1 MGRPKNEDAL
11 DEAVKERVREM
22 REGGHSMAN
31 IAAALGVCERT
42 VMRYM
47 RSMGMRATQ
56 VYVSDEALVSMH
68 SDGMTLGQMIR
79 RTGLTEATLRQR
91 LSRVGIKRAD
101 LNVEPKA
108 VEPKA
113 VEPTMFRP
121 TVVLGSGPLAER
133 FNRQQAELWANGR
146 PDTENS
152 KAAYGRGYK
161 KGVFL

>member
-1 MGRPKNEDAL
+1 MGRPKREDAL

-22 REGGHSMAN
+22 REGGHSMSN

-47 RSMGMRATQ
+47 RSMGIRATQ
-56 VYVSDEALVSMH
+56 VYVSDEALVAMH
-68 SDGMTLGQMIR
+68 ADGMTLGQMIR

-101 LNVEPKA
+101 LNA
-108 VEPKA
+108 EPKA

-121 TVVLGSGPLAER
+121 TVVLGSGPPAER
-133 FNRQQAELWANGR
+133 FNRQQAEPWANGK
-146 PDTENS
+146 PNTENS

>member
-1 MGRPKNEDAL
+1 MGRHKLADAL
-11 DEAVKERVREM
+11 DESVKERIREM
-22 REGGHSMAN
+22 RDGGHSMAN

-42 VMRYM
+42 VMLYM
-47 RSMGMRATQ
+47 RSMGIRATQ
-56 VYVSDEALVSMH
+56 VYVSDEALVAMH
-68 SDGMTLGQMIR
+68 ADGMTLDQMIR
-79 RTGLTEATLRQR
+79 RTGMTEATLRQR
-91 LSRVGIKRAD
+91 LSRVGIKRED
-101 LNVEPKA
+101 LN

-133 FNRQQAELWANGR
+133 FNRQQAELWDNGR
-146 PDTENS
+146 PNTENS

>member
-1 MGRPKNEDAL
+1 MGRHKLADTL
-11 DEAVKERVREM
+11 DESVKERIREM
-22 REGGHSMAN
+22 RDGGHSMAN

-47 RSMGMRATQ
+47 RSMGIRATQ
-56 VYVSDEALVSMH
+56 VYVSDEALVAMH
-68 SDGMTLGQMIR
+68 ADGMTLSQMIR
-79 RTGLTEATLRQR
+79 RTGMTEATLRQR

-101 LNVEPKA
+101 LNVEPK
-108 VEPKA
+108 V

-146 PDTENS
+146 PNTENS

>member
-47 RSMGMRATQ
+47 RSMGMKATQ
-56 VYVSDEALVSMH
+56 VYVSDEALVAMH
-68 SDGMTLGQMIR
+68 ADGMTLGQMIR

-101 LNVEPKA
+101 LNA
-108 VEPKA
+108 EPKA
-113 VEPTMFRP
+113 VEPTMLRP

-133 FNRQQAELWANGR
+133 FNKQQAELWANGR

>member
-1 MGRPKNEDAL
+1 MGRHKLAGAL
-11 DEAVKERVREM
+11 DEAVKERIREM
-22 REGGHSMAN
+22 RGDGHSMAN

-42 VMRYM
+42 AMLYM
-47 RSMGMRATQ
+47 RSMGIRATQ
-56 VYVSDEALVSMH
+56 VYVSDEALVAMH
-68 SDGMTLGQMIR
+68 ADGMTLGQMIR

-108 VEPKA
+108 VEP
-113 VEPTMFRP
+113 TMFRP
-121 TVVLGSGPLAER
+121 TVVLGSGPLVER

-146 PDTENS
+146 PNTENS

>member
-1 MGRPKNEDAL
+1 MGRPKLADAL
-11 DEAVKERVREM
+11 DESVKERIREM
-22 REGGHSMAN
+22 RDGGHSMAN
-31 IAAALGVCERT
+31 IAAALGVCEST

-47 RSMGMRATQ
+47 RSMGIRATQ
-56 VYVSDEALVSMH
+56 VYVSDEALVAMH
-68 SDGMTLGQMIR
+68 ADGMTLGQMIR
-79 RTGLTEATLRQR
+79 RTGMTEATLRQR

-101 LNVEPKA
+101 LNAEPR
-108 VEPKA
+108 A

-146 PDTENS
+146 PNTENS

>member
-1 MGRPKNEDAL
+1 MGRPKREDAL
-11 DEAVKERVREM
+11 DENVKDRIREM

-31 IAAALGVCERT
+31 IASALGVCERT

-47 RSMGMRATQ
+47 RAMGMRATQ

-68 SDGMTLGQMIR
+68 ADGMTLGQMIR
-79 RTGLTEATLRQR
+79 RTGMTEATLRQR
-91 LSRVGIKRAD
+91 LSRIGIKRAD
-101 LNVEPKA
+101 LNVET
-108 VEPKA
+108 KA

-146 PDTENS
+146 PNTENS